1 MEKNFLNITPESGN
15 GNQEVT
21 INAKANISLED
32 REEMLRIRSSIGKEA
47 SVRITQDGVPFMA
60 NIGVV
65 PKNIFP
71 SSTGYPVHITFLKT
85 TWDSEGIP
93 TTELKVSNT
102 DENKFEIVTYF
113 QLLIRKDIV
122 DELLP
127 PGEYGNPAMYIQ
139 DALIDEVLT
148 GIGISFNQITIK
160 GIEYYTAAT
169 EGSYYKE
176 DLHAS
181 IGLCYENEEVELF
194 RLCTQRFDIHWF

>member
-1 MEKNFLNITPESGN
+1 
-15 GNQEVT
+15 
-21 INAKANISLED
+21 
-32 REEMLRIRSSIGKEA
+32 
-47 SVRITQDGVPFMA
+47 MA
-60 NIGVV
+60 NIGVL

-71 SSTGYPVHITFLKT
+71 SSTGYPINITFLKT

-93 TTELKVSNT
+93 TTELKASNS
-102 DENKFEIVTYF
+102 DEMELELIPYF

-139 DALIDEVLT
+139 DALIEDSLT
-148 GIGISFNQITIK
+148 GMGVSFNQTTIK
-160 GIEYYTAAT
+160 GIEYYIAAI

-176 DLHAS
+176 DFYAT
-181 IGLCYENEEVELF
+181 IGLCYEDEEIELF